1 MACRASSSALGSRA
15 EHPMVSHD
23 RMGLTGPCSSHTMK
37 AFRRA
42 GFFFST
48 RVAAFE
54 DRHLA
59 TEPWKVGVLDPT
71 QL

>member
-1 MACRASSSALGSRA
+1 
-15 EHPMVSHD
+15 MVSHG